1 MDYLTLKDISNGP
14 GWVMYAVA
22 IGMGLLSLLLISG
35 KGSWLI
41 AGYNTASKKE
51 KAKYDEKLLCKV
63 VGVGLLVIAA
73 AILFM
78 AIFESVL
85 PAPFTGIFLFIV
97 FMDIALIF
105 FLSNTICR
113 TDINNSDQQEETK

>member
-14 GWVMYAVA
+14 VWIMYAVA
-22 IGMGLLSLLLISG
+22 IGMGLLSLLLIYG

-63 VGVGLLVIAA
+63 VGIGLLVIAA
-73 AILFM
+73 AILLM

-85 PAPFTGIFLFIV
+85 PAPVTGIFLFLV

-113 TDINNSDQQEETK
+113 IDTNTTEQQEESK

>member
-41 AGYNTASKKE
+41 ADTTPHPKRKKPNMT
-51 KAKYDEKLLCKV
+51 KSCSAKWSVSAVWSSRRQFCSWQFLKV
-63 VGVGLLVIAA
+63 FCLPPSPAYSCLSYSW
-73 AILFM
+73 IL
-78 AIFESVL
+78 
-85 PAPFTGIFLFIV
+85 P
-97 FMDIALIF
+97 
-105 FLSNTICR
+105 
-113 TDINNSDQQEETK
+113 

>member
-73 AILFM
+73 AVLFM

>member
-113 TDINNSDQQEETK
+113 TDINSSDQQEETK

>member
-51 KAKYDEKLLCKV
+51 KAKYDEKLLCEV

-73 AILFM
+73 AVLFM